1 MSACLWTRILAAAL
15 LLCSVSAL
23 AASRPLGKT
32 VRVYNGAIAFHR
44 ASLSYGYAVDRNTA
58 REAQAEALKQCG
70 HANCEI
76 VARLRNDCAV
86 LANGKSRFG
95 VGKGVTHNEAETKA
109 MRACGADCEPIVW
122 ACTR

>member
-1 MSACLWTRILAAAL
+1 MSARLRTVLAVVL
-15 LLCSVSAL
+15 LFACCVSAF
-23 AASRPLGKT
+23 AASRPKGKV

-58 REAQAEALKQCG
+58 REAQVEALQQCG

-86 LANGKSRFG
+86 VVNGKSRFA

-109 MRACGADCEPIVW
+109 MRACGTYCEPVVW